1 MLSAKQHQELQ
12 ELAFIGADFELDALS
27 GGTVNQSYCLRSV
40 SGRYFLKLFCQNGGD
55 RQDRHRQF
63 ALQQQIAGFGMAP
76 APLYLSAAGDFMLE
90 TWLDIQDLATS
101 KLVMQDKLICLA
113 QRLAAIHALPIQCAD
128 LPLVEDWQHYIKV
141 GNIQTPALLDDVAR
155 ASRLWQALPKPV
167 FSHHDLSFAHVCL
180 SPDAMCLDWE
190 YAAMS
195 TPAYDLA
202 SSILAQGLND
212 AQSRVLCDE
221 YARICALS
229 AELLWQDI
237 QQMLPIARLTNQ
249 LWHLAQNP
257 VKQSPVA

>member
-1 MLSAKQHQELQ
+1 MLSAKQRQELQ
-12 ELAFIGADFELDALS
+12 GLAFIGADFELAALS
-27 GGTVNQSYCLRSV
+27 GGTVNQNYCLRCG
-40 SGRYFLKLFCQNGGD
+40 SGRYFLKLFCQGGGD
-55 RQDRHRQF
+55 RQDRQRQY

-76 APLYLSAAGDFMLE
+76 TPLYLSVAGDFMLE
-90 TWLDIQDLATS
+90 AWLDLEDLASSALDIQG
-101 KLVMQDKLICLA
+101 KLHCLA

-128 LPLVEDWQHYIKV
+128 LPLVDDWQHYLTV
-141 GNIQTPALLDDVAR
+141 GNIKTPTLLGDVAQ
-155 ASRLWQALPKPV
+155 ASQLWLALPKPV

-180 SPDAMCLDWE
+180 TPAGICLDWE

-229 AELLWQDI
+229 VELLWQEI

-249 LWHLAQNP
+249 LWHLAQGTL
-257 VKQSPVA
+257 SS